1 MTETTATAAASP
13 RPSAIVMALTYLV
26 GAAGLIIGFT
36 TINREPPSLTWATLL
51 AVGGGGILSFVRH
64 SLLHRSDAARMGWD
78 LGVRN
83 NFQIEVGIANLAWG
97 VVAVVAVVLDWGL
110 AVQAATFLTF
120 GIYLTGCAVMVAT
133 TPKGEH
139 RRDLASLIGIASFG
153 VMLIVLGAM
162 AMNAAV

>member
-1 MTETTATAAASP
+1 MTDTKPTSASP
-13 RPSAIVMALTYLV
+13 RPSAIVMGLTYLV
-26 GAAGLIIGFT
+26 GAAGLFIGFI
-36 TINREPPSLTWATLL
+36 TIGHTPASLRWATLL

-97 VVAVVAVVLDWGL
+97 VVAVLAVVLDWGL
-110 AVQAATFLTF
+110 AVEAATFLTF
-120 GIYLTGCAVMVAT
+120 GIYLTGCAVMVIT

-139 RRDLASLIGIASFG
+139 KRDLASIIGIATFG
-153 VMLIVLGAM
+153 IMLIVLGTM
-162 AMNAAV
+162 GMNAR